1 MQSSASYHVF
11 RLSPSADLKASLVQF
26 VKDNQ
31 IEAGI
36 VVSCVGSLMQ
46 YNLRFAGQTAGHREK
61 GSFEILSLTGT
72 VSTQGVHL
80 HIGLADAHGNTV
92 GGHLLDDNLIYTTA
106 EITLAHLH
114 DLRFSREV
122 DPRYGYQELKIE
134 PYKP

>member
-1 MQSSASYHVF
+1 
-11 RLSPSADLKASLVQF
+11 LKASLVQF

-46 YNLRFAGQTAGHREK
+46 YNLRFAGQTAGHLEK

-80 HIGLADAHGNTV
+80 HLGLADAHGNTV
-92 GGHLLDDNLIYTTA
+92 GGHLLDHNLIYTTA
-106 EITLAHLH
+106 EITLAHLL

-122 DPRYGYQELKIE
+122 DPRYGYRELKVE